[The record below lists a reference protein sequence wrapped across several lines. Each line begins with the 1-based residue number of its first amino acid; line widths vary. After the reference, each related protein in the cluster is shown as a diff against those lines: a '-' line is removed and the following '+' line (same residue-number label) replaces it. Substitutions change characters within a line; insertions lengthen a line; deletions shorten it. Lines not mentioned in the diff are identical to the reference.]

1 MCLHDFIHYLF
12 MVLQLSSVALE
23 RCEGVRQAFLCQIA
37 QEPAWRL
44 VFTDETTVNLLT
56 TYHTMGRS
64 PKGKCATVK
73 SYFQRGDR

>member
-1 MCLHDFIHYLF
+1 
-12 MVLQLSSVALE
+12 MVLQLSNVALE
-23 RCEGVRQAFLCQIA
+23 QCEGVCQVFLCQIA

-44 VFTDETTVNLLT
+44 VFTDETAVNLLT
-56 TYHTMGRS
+56 TYRTMGHA